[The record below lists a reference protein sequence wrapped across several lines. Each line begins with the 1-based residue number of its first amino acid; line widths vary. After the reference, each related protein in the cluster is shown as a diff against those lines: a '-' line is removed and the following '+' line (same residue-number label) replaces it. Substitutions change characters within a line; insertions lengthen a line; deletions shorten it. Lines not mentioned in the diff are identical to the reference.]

1 MTGWKRTA
9 GIGLLWGL
17 LAGSAAGDLIPTPN
31 FTAHPIPTGSVPAPE
46 SAGWEYL
53 HLGLLVLALT
63 LATYWALVTRSR
75 RNLFL
80 LSIGALVW
88 FGFVRMGCICPIGA
102 IQNVTLGIF
111 DAGYSVPLWVIG
123 FFALPLLV
131 TLFFGRTFCAAVCP
145 LGAVQEL
152 TAVKSVRVPE
162 WLDQTLGLI
171 PFIYLGAAVIFAAT
185 GTAFLICRYD
195 PYVAF
200 FRLDGNANIVLFG
213 MLLLGIGLFVGRP
226 YCRYLCPY
234 GAILGVLSRFSR
246 WHVSIPPDKCIN
258 CRLCEDVCPYG
269 AIDPPTVAP
278 TPAEAQRG
286 KRRLGIVLL
295 VSPLLV
301 IVLAGAGRLLAGP
314 LSGLDPE
321 VQLAE
326 QMRREELGLT
336 DVTTD
341 ASDAFRS
348 ARRPVA
354 ELYATAV
361 ARRERFAW
369 LGIALGAWV
378 GLVVSTKLVAL
389 SVRPKRGDYQPNRS
403 GCVSCGRCFWYCPVE
418 QVRLGLAPSVTEV
431 VESR

>member
-1 MTGWKRTA
+1 MGVSASRPARSGA
-9 GIGLLWGL
+9 GPGDVLG
-17 LAGSAAGDLIPTPN
+17 AGHAVAAE
-31 FTAHPIPTGSVPAPE
+31 SVPA
-46 SAGWEYL
+46 L
-53 HLGLLVLALT
+53 D
-63 LATYWALVTRSR
+63 R
-75 RNLFL
+75 R
-80 LSIGALVW
+80 GGV
-88 FGFVRMGCICPIGA
+88 VRLCCAGCICPIGA
-102 IQNVTLGIF
+102 IQNVSLAIF
-111 DAGYSVPLWVIG
+111 DSSYSVPLWVVG
-123 FFALPLLV
+123 FFALPLLA

-152 TAVKSVRVPE
+152 TAVKSVRVPG
-162 WLDQTLGLI
+162 WLDQSLGLI

-200 FRLDGNANIVLFG
+200 FRFNGNANIVLFG

-234 GAILGVLSRFSR
+234 GALLGLLSRFSR

-269 AIDPPTVAP
+269 AIDPPTVDP
-278 TPAEAQRG
+278 SPAEAQRG

-295 VSPLLV
+295 SAPLLV
-301 IVLAGAGRLLAGP
+301 LALAGAGWLMAGP
-314 LSGLDPE
+314 LSMLDPE

-336 DVTTD
+336 KVTTD

-348 ARRPVA
+348 ARRPIA

-361 ARRERFAW
+361 AHRERFAW
-369 LGIALGAWV
+369 LGMALGAWV
-378 GLVVSTKLVAL
+378 GLVVTAKLISL
-389 SVRPKRGDYQPNRS
+389 SVRAKRGDYQPNRS

-418 QVRLGLAPSVTEV
+418 QVRLGLAPSVAEV
-431 VESR
+431 VEAR